1 MGVGPL
7 STRTTGLSGPVAAF
21 GGLML
26 VGLSPI
32 IRGGNRHVAMI
43 LLEWLA
49 LIVLIAL
56 LVHGPDR
63 QHRDR
68 NANLLSERLTALAIG
83 ALALAPAWVAMVQ
96 LTPVPIAW
104 WNALPGHS
112 VYAEA
117 LQVAQAPE
125 VAYRA
130 LSLAPD
136 FTILSLLAG
145 LPLSAAFL
153 LAYRSPWPRL
163 RLLIHALVVFAT
175 VQAVLG
181 LIQLGP
187 FPGLYFGAADGGRA
201 IGTFANP
208 NHFANY
214 IAMSV
219 PLTVL
224 LLRQATTV
232 STTEAGA
239 RRARQPIAVGLGI
252 VLFLLLAAVLAS
264 SSRGA
269 TVTTLVVTLLAVW
282 LLRRRSS
289 HRREQRWGIVA
300 AAALLALVAIA
311 VGVDALLSRFD
322 ADQTGY
328 FAGDRW
334 QMIVSAWHGATV
346 FWPVGSGM
354 GTFAAVY
361 PAFHPVGLRGFVEH
375 AHNDYI
381 QLLLEGGLLVLMLSL
396 LALALIIRQVAALVR
411 QHRRSALDPQTLVQ
425 VACGLGLLA
434 VVLHSWVDFN
444 LRIPANAILASF
456 LLGVFL
462 RPVAPKISPSREET
476 DAG

>member
-1 MGVGPL
+1 MRYGPL

-49 LIVLIAL
+49 LIVLFAL
-56 LVHGPDR
+56 LVQGPDR
-63 QHRDR
+63 QHRAGG
-68 NANLLSERLTALAIG
+68 ANMLSERLTALAIG
-83 ALALAPAWVAMVQ
+83 ALALAPVWVALVQ
-96 LTPVPIAW
+96 LTPLPIAW

-112 VYAEA
+112 SYVEA
-117 LQVAQAPE
+117 LRVAQAPE

-136 FTILSLLAG
+136 FTTLSLLAG

-153 LAYRSPWPRL
+153 LAYLSPLPQV
-163 RLLIHALVVFAT
+163 RLLIQVFLVVAT
-175 VQAVLG
+175 SQAVLG
-181 LIQLGP
+181 LMQLGP

-214 IAMSV
+214 IAMTV

-224 LLRQATTV
+224 FLRQATTA
-232 STTEAGA
+232 STTEAGE
-239 RRARQPIAVGLGI
+239 RGGRQSIAVVLGI

-264 SSRGA
+264 NSRGG
-269 TVTTLVVTLLAVW
+269 TVTTLVVTMLAVW
-282 LLRRRSS
+282 LLSRRRS
-289 HRREQRWGIVA
+289 HRREHRWGIVGVV
-300 AAALLALVAIA
+300 ALLALVAIA
-311 VGVDALLSRFD
+311 VGVDALLSRFE
-322 ADQTGY
+322 ADKTGY

-334 QMIVSAWHGATV
+334 QMVVSAWHGAMV
-346 FWPVGSGM
+346 FWPFGSGM

-375 AHNDYI
+375 AHNDYV
-381 QLLLEGGLLVLMLSL
+381 QLLMEGGLLVV
-396 LALALIIRQVAALVR
+396 ALAIVALGLVVRQSIALVR
-411 QHRRSALDPQTLVQ
+411 RAQRSGLDSAALLQ
-425 VACGLGLLA
+425 ASCGLGLLA
-434 VVLHSWVDFN
+434 VVLHSWVEFN
-444 LRIPANAILASF
+444 LRIPANAILATF

-462 RPVAPKISPSREET
+462 RPLVAPTSRP
-476 DAG
+476 